1 MQVDFEI
8 FDALAE
14 QGWLTVRKHRTADL
28 YIWNYTPQ
36 TVYKRYWTPET
47 MMARGL
53 ITDGV
58 GVVRARPF
66 PKFFNL
72 EELEGLGL
80 SVPVEPFTV
89 TEKVDG
95 SLGILY
101 FVDHVPYVATRG
113 SFESEQAQH
122 ATALL
127 HAKYLHNVDWY
138 HLEREGI
145 TLLWEI
151 VYPENR
157 IVCDYGALDDLIL
170 LAAINNETGHEY
182 NIVSFTNMRS
192 HVHNAVGAQGD
203 PVAVFPVVQHYDG
216 LTNVHTIRD
225 MFSGTSGTDSEGF
238 VVRFQSGLRVKLKF
252 AEYVRLHRLY
262 TSFTA
267 KTVWELLRS
276 GQYEELQSILL
287 SRDMYEDF
295 GNWIENTVSLLS
307 GQYAAVEESA
317 LGVYETV
324 KGLPTRKEQAQ
335 TIAQYPHKAVV
346 FKMLDEQ
353 PYADLIWKGLRP
365 PAERPFKEQGEGVA

>member
-8 FDALAE
+8 LDALAE

-47 MMARGL
+47 TMARGL
-53 ITDGV
+53 ITDGT
-58 GVVRARPF
+58 GRIMARPF

-72 EELEGLGL
+72 EELEGLGIAI
-80 SVPVEPFTV
+80 PHEPFTV

-101 FVDHVPYVATRG
+101 FVNHVPYVSTRG

-127 HAKYLHNVDWY
+127 HAKYLYNVDWN

-182 NIVSFTNMRS
+182 SIVSFT
-192 HVHNAVGAQGD
+192 HNSFQGD

-225 MFSGTSGTDSEGF
+225 MFSGTSGIDSEGF
-238 VVRFQSGLRVKLKF
+238 VVRFKSGLRVKLKF
-252 AEYVRLHRLY
+252 ADYVRLHRLY

-267 KTVWELLRS
+267 KTIWELLRS
-276 GQYEELQSILL
+276 GQHEELQSILS

-295 GNWIENTVSLLS
+295 GDWIENTVTLLKS
-307 GQYAAVEESA
+307 QFAAIEESA
-317 LGVYETV
+317 LGVYNTV
-324 KGLPTRKEQAQ
+324 KGLPTRREQAQ

-346 FKMLDEQ
+346 FKMLDGQ

-365 PAERPFKEQGEGVA
+365 VAERPFKQESEVTA

>member
-1 MQVDFEI
+1 MAQIDFAV

-14 QGWLTVRKHRTADL
+14 QGWLTVRKHRMADL

-47 MMARGL
+47 LMARGL
-53 ITDGV
+53 ITDGY
-58 GVVRARPF
+58 GYVRARPF

-72 EELEGLGL
+72 EELGGLGL

-101 FVDHVPYVATRG
+101 FVDHMPYVATRG

-127 HAKYLHNVDWY
+127 HAKYLRNVDWY
-138 HLEREGI
+138 HLEQEGI

-157 IVCDYGALDDLIL
+157 IVCDYGTLDDLIL
-170 LAAINNETGHEY
+170 LAAINTGTGHEY
-182 NIVSFTNMRS
+182 TIVNFT
-192 HVHNAVGAQGD
+192 HDGCQGD

-252 AEYVRLHRLY
+252 ADYVRLHKLY
-262 TSFTA
+262 TGFTA
-267 KTVWELLRS
+267 RTIWELLRS
-276 GQYEELQSILL
+276 GQHEELQSILA
-287 SRDMYEDF
+287 DHGMYEEF
-295 GNWIENTVSLLS
+295 GTWIENTVSLLS

-335 TIAQYPHKAVV
+335 TIARYPHKAVV
-346 FKMLDEQ
+346 FKMLDGQ